1 MELRDY
7 LAILWLRWRT
17 VASCVV
23 VVMLLALTYSVMATP
38 MYIAR
43 ASVFFSVSV
52 DQTSGQLS
60 RGFAYTQN
68 LASLYSRVATQ
79 PVVMDR
85 VIKDLGLSITSSE
98 LADKVVARAPQDT
111 VIIQILVTDAHPQL
125 AAQIAN
131 AVAKELRYAVASLSP
146 KSGSGTNASAVLVH
160 LTTVSPATVPSAPSS
175 PQTGRNVALALV
187 VGVMI
192 GGAAALLRHSRAAG
206 VNRREVAWVTETQ
219 VIATLDSG
227 ETGGRLR
234 SFLRSGTS
242 PSHPRDQFV
251 RLRTN
256 FEHLREQRKLRSVVF
271 TSAADDMMTNWV
283 VTGLADSL
291 AQAGVRVLLVDGDLR
306 RPSLAEHYAVGAVY
320 DAEGLCGLLSGGSS
334 WASAVHRVGSRLP
347 DLLPAGQPLD
357 DPSLMLSGDAVTAG
371 LAELADGYDV
381 VLVKAPPVRWAAEGL
396 LLAKCVDGVVLVAHE
411 RLTDRRGL
419 ADAVESLEL
428 VRAELVAVVLTS

>member
-1 MELRDY
+1 
-7 LAILWLRWRT
+7 
-17 VASCVV
+17 
-23 VVMLLALTYSVMATP
+23 
-38 MYIAR
+38 
-43 ASVFFSVSV
+43 
-52 DQTSGQLS
+52 
-60 RGFAYTQN
+60 
-68 LASLYSRVATQ
+68 
-79 PVVMDR
+79 MDR

-98 LADKVVARAPQDT
+98 LADKVVARTPQDT

-131 AVAKELRYAVASLSP
+131 AVAKELRYAVARLSP
-146 KSGSGTNASAVLVH
+146 KAGSGTNASAVLVH
-160 LTTVSPATVPSAPSS
+160 LTTVSPAAVPGARSS
-175 PQTGRNVALALV
+175 PRTGQNVALALV

-227 ETGGRLR
+227 DTGGRLR

-256 FEHLREQRKLRSVVF
+256 FEHLREQHKLRSVVF
-271 TSAADDMMTNWV
+271 TSAADDTMTSWV
-283 VTGLADSL
+283 ITGLADSL

-306 RPSLAEHYAVGAVY
+306 RPSLAEHYAVCAVY
-320 DAEGLCGLLSGGSS
+320 DAEGLCGLLTGGSS

-347 DLLPAGQPLD
+347 DLLPAGRPLD

-371 LAELADGYDV
+371 LAELTDGYDV
-381 VLVKAPPVRWAAEGL
+381 VLVKAPPVRRAAEGL

-419 ADAVESLEL
+419 ADTVESLEL